1 MRVAGASHPA
11 VVVGVTF
18 LLTSIAMIDRG
29 IVAVLMPAM
38 KEDLRLSDGALGLLS
53 GLPFAVT
60 LALVAIPIGW
70 LADTRFSRTKT
81 VAVSM
86 AVWSAMTS
94 LCGAATGLV
103 SLFLLRMGVGAGEG
117 GGAATALSVVMDSTP
132 PAWKRRAVMVCNWG
146 SIAGQ
151 ALALA
156 GGAWLVT
163 HYGWRATFAIVG
175 APGIILA
182 LIYYVCVQDP
192 PRSSPVSQSDSPLKA
207 FKLLLASR
215 PYVLFLLAT
224 GFQASVLHT
233 LITWMPT
240 WLVRSSDMTMK
251 QAGGILGA
259 IMLISG
265 ILGPFVYGWAG
276 DLLAKRDRRWPI
288 WLCAGTIIV
297 VAMLLPGVFLSGDLR
312 VGQALFAAAVFLM
325 VGLAP
330 LMAVGSQELAPAYK
344 TTAIAGLTVSTS
356 VFASLLTWG
365 VGIVSDSVSANA
377 GAEAS
382 AIALRTGLL
391 ATIPAALF
399 AGLFYWLSAK
409 SLDREQN

>member
-288 WLCAGTIIV
+288 WLCAGTIVIV
-297 VAMLLPGVFLSGDLR
+297 AVLLPGVFLSGDLR

-365 VGIVSDSVSANA
+365 VGIVSDSVGANA